1 MEERGH
7 VHSFPVLNVQF
18 SRQFIKHL
26 SLYMRPHRDTG
37 SLSQNAKFISIT
49 ICLCCREIIA
59 RGLLQPYFPV
69 NFLRNVALEHA
80 KTKYI
85 FLNDVDFE
93 PMPRLEDQLKKYISE
108 GYLQGKT
115 VGS

>member
-1 MEERGH
+1 M
-7 VHSFPVLNVQF
+7 SFVRQTLKHF
-18 SRQFIKHL
+18 SFICI
-26 SLYMRPHRDTG
+26 PHRDTG
-37 SLSQNAKFISIT
+37 SLSKNT
-49 ICLCCREIIA
+49 IFYMYRYLLMLTWNNCQI
-59 RGLLQPYFPV
+59 LLQPFFPV

-80 KTKYI
+80 KTKHI

-93 PMPRLEDQLKKYISE
+93 PMPQLEGHLKRYIAE

>member
-1 MEERGH
+1 MVVYFRMQ
-7 VHSFPVLNVQF
+7 SLNVLFQ
-18 SRQFIKHL
+18 
-26 SLYMRPHRDTG
+26 
-37 SLSQNAKFISIT
+37 
-49 ICLCCREIIA
+49 IIA
-59 RGLLQPYFPV
+59 TGLLQAFFPV

-93 PMPRLEDQLKKYISE
+93 PMPRLGGYLKKYIVE